1 MTYTKQEMYDCL
13 YKTVYLKMVEQF
25 LPNLKQPPE
34 GMFFAETD
42 LDQLVDLCHQARMI
56 ADVGTD
62 IHALGLVDKDHP
74 SRNRRHKRTP

>member
-13 YKTVYLKMVEQF
+13 FKTAYLTMVEQF

-42 LDQLVDLCHQARMI
+42 LDQLVDLCHQARMTN
-56 ADVGTD
+56 GNGGP
-62 IHALGLVDKDHP
+62 IHSPAPP
-74 SRNRRHKRTP
+74 SNP